1 MLPKLTPLQWLML
14 LILLFFY
21 GFAVFAFTRDYYLRH
36 PPRPL
41 GTVQQGPRSLPTARD
56 QALGQR
62 MRQAL
67 GQEEPGSEID
77 LASTDPIALGDAA
90 DQLFVARRFNEAIP
104 VYQRVLELRPDDAET
119 SNDLGLALQYVG
131 RSQEAIEV
139 LRQGTT
145 AAPGLQRIWLSLG
158 FVALQNNESALAR
171 EALDRAQ
178 SLAPGTEIAD
188 EARRL
193 LELMDKPAA
202 QP

>member
-1 MLPKLTPLQWLML
+1 MPKLTPLQWLIL

-21 GFAVFAFTRDYYLRH
+21 GFTVFALTRDYYLRH
-36 PPRPL
+36 PPQPQRA
-41 GTVQQGPRSLPTARD
+41 VQQGPHSLPAAQD

-67 GQEEPGSEID
+67 GQEDRGPEID
-77 LASTDPIALGDAA
+77 LTSTDPIALGEAA

-119 SNDLGLALQYVG
+119 SNDLGLALHYGGQG
-131 RSQEAIEV
+131 QEAIEV
-139 LRQGTT
+139 LQQGTT
-145 AAPGLQRIWLSLG
+145 AAPGFQRIWLSLG

-178 SLAPGTEIAD
+178 SLEPGTEIAD

-193 LELMDKPAA
+193 LGLMDRPAA